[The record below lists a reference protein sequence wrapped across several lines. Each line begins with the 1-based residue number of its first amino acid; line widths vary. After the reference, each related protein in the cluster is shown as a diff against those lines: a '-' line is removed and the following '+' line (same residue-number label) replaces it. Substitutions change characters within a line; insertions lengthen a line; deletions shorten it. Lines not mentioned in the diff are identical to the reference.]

1 MVTERWGALA
11 GMVAVLLAVVP
22 GASRAG
28 AHAVVPAAAGEVTP
42 SQVCLGCHDGTI
54 ARDVLVRDVRSPFT
68 HAAAGSVWERERR
81 SGHPIGSDYGR
92 LASDRRARLRR
103 PAFLDPAI
111 KLEHGR
117 IGCSSCHDL
126 DSPGRA
132 RLVITRGG
140 SLCLAC
146 HDL

>member
-1 MVTERWGALA
+1 MVAERLA
-11 GMVAVLLAVVP
+11 SLVGMVAVLLAVAP
-22 GASRAG
+22 GSSHPS
-28 AHAVVPAAAGEVTP
+28 AHVAVPAAAGEVTP

-54 ARDVLVRDVRSPFT
+54 ARDVLVRDVTLPFT
-68 HAAAGSVWERERR
+68 HAGAGSVWERERR
-81 SGHPIGSDYGR
+81 AGHPIGSDYGR

-111 KLEHGR
+111 KLEDGR
-117 IGCSSCHDL
+117 VGCLSCHDL
-126 DSPGRA
+126 GSPRRA
-132 RLVITRGG
+132 RLAVIGGG